1 MWNVWQVQEPD
12 LARQPLAA
20 LADDAAPVFCALHHV
35 WKMVPLLCP
44 SALVVRVPPAL
55 IQTGIDPR
63 HGTCTTQDETV
74 FGVWMEVLR
83 SVPNSRLR
91 LQECAPE
98 ARQLWSI
105 WQRSAASLMLTASSS
120 TPRSLRLAWPMS
132 LVSPEIPYCSDL
144 YSRDS
149 RLADH

>member
-74 FGVWMEVLR
+74 FGVWMQVLR

-98 ARQLWSI
+98 ARATLVDMAA
-105 WQRSAASLMLTASSS
+105 QRGVTDADRLVFNPKVSAPCLAHVSCLARDSLLL
-120 TPRSLRLAWPMS
+120 RSLLA
-132 LVSPEIPYCSDL
+132 
-144 YSRDS
+144 
-149 RLADH
+149 

>member
-20 LADDAAPVFCALHHV
+20 LADHAAPVFCALHHV

-44 SALVVRVPPAL
+44 SALVVRVHPAL
-55 IQTGIDPR
+55 IETGIDPR
-63 HGTCTTQDETV
+63 DGTCTTQDETI
-74 FGVWMEVLR
+74 FGVWMQVLR

-98 ARQLWSI
+98 ARATLVDMAA
-105 WQRSAASLMLTASSS
+105 QRGVTDAHRLVFNPKVSAPRFADVSCLALDSLLL
-120 TPRSLRLAWPMS
+120 RSVLP
-132 LVSPEIPYCSDL
+132 C
-144 YSRDS
+144 
-149 RLADH
+149 